1 MSIKKSILLFCA
13 VVMSGYSHLSSA
25 NLIIHPTRIDFDTS
39 ERVAEVSLLNS
50 SNKTNTYR
58 IEWSEKKAV
67 SVGSYQDLRPEQVN
81 RQIIASPMIRYA
93 PRQVTLKPGERQVIK
108 LSLRRP
114 SSLQLG
120 EYRSHLLFKAIPLQS
135 EQVKTD
141 QQGLVM
147 QLSIIPSFAIPVVVR
162 HGSTLNYQINVKS
175 AEIIYNEANP
185 DRSKVSV
192 AMSRQGN
199 QSVYGDV
206 IAYWTPVGGS
216 EVELAKAGGVSY
228 WTDLNDVTAQLGWVG
243 SKFALTNGKL
253 RIVYSGIR
261 DFRGKVFV
269 EKTFD
274 IQRGQ
279 IKTTK

>member
-1 MSIKKSILLFCA
+1 MSIKKSMLLFCA
-13 VVMSGYSHLSSA
+13 VALSGYSHFSSA
-25 NLIIHPTRIDFDTS
+25 NLIIHPTRIDFDAS
-39 ERVAEVSLLNS
+39 ARVAEVSLLNS

-58 IEWSEKKAV
+58 VEWVEKKATA
-67 SVGSYQDLRPEQVN
+67 VGGYTDLKPEQIN

-114 SSLQLG
+114 SSLPLG
-120 EYRSHLLFKAIPLQS
+120 EYRSHLMFKAIPQQT
-135 EQVKTD
+135 EQAKTD
-141 QQGLVM
+141 QQGVVM
-147 QLSIIPSFAIPVVVR
+147 QLSVIPSFAIPVVVR
-162 HGSTLNYQINVKS
+162 HGSALNYQISVKN

-185 DRSKVSV
+185 EQSKVRV

-206 IAYWTPVGGS
+206 IAYWTPTGGS
-216 EVELAKAGGVSY
+216 EVELAKTGGFSY
-228 WTDLNDVTAQLGWVG
+228 WTDLNDVTAQLGWIG

-269 EKTFD
+269 ENTFD

-279 IKTTK
+279 IKTNK